1 MPPRSALKS
10 ADVERLGLA
19 HQRLM
24 PPWRACRA
32 PVGFIE
38 VRVRD
43 AGAGVLLTVP
53 SGPPMDDETNKT
65 PRGVVS
71 RCGVY
76 ELVREVNRGGTGSV
90 WEGRHITLGRR
101 VAVKVLHTEAA
112 ANPEMV
118 ARFEREGQAAA
129 RIKHPNVAQM
139 LDVGHDESRLWLVME
154 LLEGEDLDTL
164 LQREAP
170 LPTERAVELMLPVI
184 AAVAS
189 AHKAGVVH
197 RDLKPGNIFLAL
209 DANGAVT
216 PKVVDFGFSKINVDD
231 GNDDGLT
238 REDTA
243 LGTLSYM
250 PMEQLMTARQAL
262 PASDQYAL
270 AVTLY
275 RCVTGRLPFQG
286 ESRYETFKAMS
297 AGVFP
302 SPQTVNEALPEGLDA
317 VILRA
322 MARTPDARFPSMR
335 DFGSALFPFAN
346 AATQARWARSF
357 GATAPAPATHT
368 QQPPPR
374 PSTPPPAGN
383 RSSTLPRISTVP
395 GLPRVSTPAP
405 QPARVSTPAQPR
417 PSMPP
422 RVSTAPQPARN
433 PAPARVS
440 TPAQPRP
447 SMPPRVS
454 TAPQPARNPPPAD
467 VARQVLPEAPNDLT
481 PRPLPTPAG
490 LDALVIAVMVVAVL
504 AVALA
509 LR

>member
-1 MPPRSALKS
+1 
-10 ADVERLGLA
+10 
-19 HQRLM
+19 
-24 PPWRACRA
+24 
-32 PVGFIE
+32 
-38 VRVRD
+38 
-43 AGAGVLLTVP
+43 
-53 SGPPMDDETNKT
+53 MDDETNKT
-65 PRGVVS
+65 TRGVVS

-154 LLEGEDLDTL
+154 LLEGEDLDVL

-170 LPTERAVELMLPVI
+170 IPPERAAELLLPVI
-184 AAVAS
+184 AAIAS

-197 RDLKPGNIFLAL
+197 RDLKPGNIFLAQ
-209 DANGAVT
+209 DDSGAVT
-216 PKVVDFGFSKINVDD
+216 PKVVDFGFSKINAED

-270 AVTLY
+270 GVTLY
-275 RCVTGRLPFQG
+275 RCLTGRLPFQG

-302 SPQTVNEALPEGLDA
+302 GPQAVNPALPEGLDA
-317 VILRA
+317 VVLRA

-335 DFGSALFPFAN
+335 DFGAALFPFAN
-346 AATQARWARSF
+346 ASTQARWARTF
-357 GATAPAPATHT
+357 GATAAAQPTQT

-374 PSTPPPAGN
+374 ASLPPASG
-383 RSSTLPRISTVP
+383 RPSTLPRISTVP
-395 GLPRVSTPAP
+395 ALPRVSTPPP
-405 QPARVSTPAQPR
+405 QAARVATPAQPR
-417 PSMPP
+417 PAMPP
-422 RVSTAPQPARN
+422 RVSTPPQPRPAMPPRVRTAPQPARN
-433 PAPARVS
+433 VAPVE
-440 TPAQPRP
+440 
-447 SMPPRVS
+447 
-454 TAPQPARNPPPAD
+454 
-467 VARQVLPEAPNDLT
+467 VARRALPDTTNDLT
-481 PRPLPTPAG
+481 PRPIPTPAG